1 MTQLQTCPFIDMMV
15 VWVQEISW
23 MQQTQKNSSV
33 EDVKQIRTAL
43 ATLDVK
49 LNQYIVCN

>member
-1 MTQLQTCPFIDMMV
+1 MTQLQSCQFTDMMV
-15 VWVQEISW
+15 VWVKEISW
-23 MQQTQKNSSV
+23 MQQTQKNGSV

-43 ATLDVK
+43 VTLDVK